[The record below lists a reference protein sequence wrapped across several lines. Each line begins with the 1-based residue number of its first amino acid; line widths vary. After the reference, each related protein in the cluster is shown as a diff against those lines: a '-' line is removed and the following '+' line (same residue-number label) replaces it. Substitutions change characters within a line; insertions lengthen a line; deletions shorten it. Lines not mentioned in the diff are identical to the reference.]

1 MDMDLSFAGLV
12 IIAIAWLVQMAFS
25 WRGNKEIQPA
35 FIICYIVGVLML
47 VTADYLKNSTLSY
60 FELLTCIAAGL
71 VLLKITKAKK

>member
-12 IIAIAWLVQMAFS
+12 IIAIAWLVQMVFS
-25 WRGNKEIQPA
+25 WKGNKEIQPA

-60 FELLTCIAAGL
+60 FELLTCIAAGS
-71 VLLKITKAKK
+71 VLLKIMRKK